1 MFVRGKGQLRGDQL
15 LATVRPKDYMH
26 MASEVAIVECSEAG
40 ALMMTPTKRLRKQ
53 KWPKSPALL
62 SDPHAMAGST
72 MGGRPPF
79 KSLSTGHVGIV
90 RRRSPSRSRSDL
102 MELRPCMCRWPI
114 GDPQHFATFRFCGSG
129 CPSGAVYC
137 KTHDAKAH
145 APNRPR
151 TLRMNKLQGQPA
163 AIVA

>member
-1 MFVRGKGQLRGDQL
+1 MFIRGKDQLRGDQL
-15 LATVRPKDYMH
+15 LANVRPKDYMH

-40 ALMMTPTKRLRKQ
+40 ALMTPTKRLRKQ

-90 RRRSPSRSRSDL
+90 RRRSPSRSRSTL
-102 MELRPCMCRWPI
+102 WS
-114 GDPQHFATFRFCGSG
+114 F
-129 CPSGAVYC
+129 
-137 KTHDAKAH
+137 AH
-145 APNRPR
+145 ACAAGRSAIHNISQHSGFAALGARLGPSIAKRTTQKR
-151 TLRMNKLQGQPA
+151 TLQTVQGRYA
-163 AIVA
+163 